1 MPRRGAARAAGR
13 GARGAARGAAR
24 GGPAAPPPAA
34 AAAVGLPGGGVLQYW
49 WAAGA
54 VEALRESHDC
64 ARVSFAGAS
73 AGALA
78 AALAACD
85 VDMAAS
91 ARLAYELAE
100 RENFYTRRLGL
111 VGVFGPVVREW
122 LWELLPAD
130 CAATCSGRV
139 HVATVEL
146 PALLRA
152 PRHVLPRRCV
162 HRDFADKA
170 DLVDCLLASAHVPY
184 LMDGRARAR
193 FRGRMHLDGSALLRG
208 RVERIAAP
216 GLKHLWLCYAD
227 DPAVS
232 GQVGREFNV
241 ATYEGVLDLMA
252 AGYAWVGRAR
262 REGRLGVLAGA
273 ERPEALPGLSDVAL
287 GARRREG
294 AGGGGGNGG

>member
-1 MPRRGAARAAGR
+1 M
-13 GARGAARGAAR
+13 
-24 GGPAAPPPAA
+24 
-34 AAAVGLPGGGVLQYW
+34 AAVGLPGGGVLQYW

-64 ARVSFAGAS
+64 AGLGFAGAS

-85 VDMAAS
+85 VDMADS
-91 ARLAYELAE
+91 ARLAYKLAE

-111 VGVFGPVVREW
+111 FGIFGPVVREW

-130 CAATCSGRV
+130 CAVTCSGRV
-139 HVATVEL
+139 HIATVEL
-146 PALLRA
+146 PAIYRA

-162 HRDFADKA
+162 HQDFVDKA
-170 DLVDCLLASAHVPY
+170 DLIDCLLASAHIPF

-216 GLKHLWLCYAD
+216 GLKHQWLCYAD
-227 DPAVS
+227 DPALAQ
-232 GQVGREFNV
+232 QVGREFNV

-262 REGRLGVLAGA
+262 GEGRLGALAGV
-273 ERPEALPGLSDVAL
+273 ERPQALLGLSDVAL
-287 GARRREG
+287 EARRRG
-294 AGGGGGNGG
+294 KSGGGGGDGG